1 MKFSK
6 EFSRTADS
14 NGQLVYRRRQNVA
27 LPVRLIRTSAKL
39 ESSSPAASLDF
50 AIFMDDALLAQGIGA
65 GDQPLQLEPNTRV
78 SRGQREFR
86 FVANGFQPHQAVSGV
101 VEIEFSFF

>member
-6 EFSRTADS
+6 EFSRTANAD
-14 NGQLVYRRRQNVA
+14 GQLVYRRKQNVA
-27 LPVRLIRTSAKL
+27 LPVRLIRTSATL
-39 ESSSPAASLDF
+39 EPGSSDSSLDF
-50 AIFMDDALLAQGIGA
+50 AIFMDDALLAQGNGA
-65 GDQPLQLEPNTRV
+65 GDQPLRLEPNTRV